1 MNRVLNIA
9 LTLVVAA
16 VVFGL
21 PAAVVAESSDQQR
34 LEKLEQRFHDIE
46 AQVAQ
51 LQALMLQHSTHSAA
65 QMGHGASTGPAAAM
79 GGAGTQP
86 NTGGSQN
93 SPAPMA
99 PAQNPPTSMG
109 GGMQGG
115 GMSDM

>member
-1 MNRVLNIA
+1 MNRVRNIA
-9 LTLVVAA
+9 LTCVVAA
-16 VVFGL
+16 TVFGL
-21 PAAVVAESSDQQR
+21 PAAVVAEPTDRQR

-65 QMGHGASTGPAAAM
+65 QMGHGSSSGTPM
-79 GGAGTQP
+79 GGSGTPP
-86 NTGGSQN
+86 NLGGSQN